1 MSSLPLLVGFVLL
14 NVWFS
19 VCCISL
25 FFSFLVAILLTASDD
40 TVAIFKLVLLK
51 RRYLIYINMY
61 NYNFATITIPF
72 LPLQMTKAKA
82 DERRLRGV
90 GCQVKD

>member
-1 MSSLPLLVGFVLL
+1 MGFVLL

-19 VCCISL
+19 VCWRSL
-25 FFSFLVAILLTASDD
+25 FVSFLVAILLTASDD

-61 NYNFATITIPF
+61 NCNFATIKIPF
-72 LPLQMTKAKA
+72 FNIAN
-82 DERRLRGV
+82 D
-90 GCQVKD
+90 